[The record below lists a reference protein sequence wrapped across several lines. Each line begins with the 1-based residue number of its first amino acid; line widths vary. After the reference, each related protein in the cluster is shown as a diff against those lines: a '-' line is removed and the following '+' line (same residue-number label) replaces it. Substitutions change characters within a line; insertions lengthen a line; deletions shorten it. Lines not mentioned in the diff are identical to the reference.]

1 MEFVFQK
8 LERIRTLI
16 GDVDQLRICRQML
29 GSLQPQQAFA
39 SFSLAK
45 LGECFVVRHFVAAVQ
60 DLIDQSH
67 HFARVCGDGQHIL
80 TNEAAMKTLADLPQV
95 VGQREER
102 GVIEFRGVMQQE
114 NGSWTVGDLCEGVLS
129 RGRNDR
135 GVGHVIGIAKPVK
148 GAQIRWSRQ
157 LVGKCAAG
165 VSLHEVKRLDQSRGA
180 SLISEF
186 CVTEDRLT
194 QIQIRFVCQ
203 RHEESP
209 PRENDVGKVLIYIR
223 TCLPHCSLRNTMPKT
238 TKSQPSTKTLTAKR
252 LSIASTAPNLQE
264 FCKSY
269 ATFWGKT

>member
-1 MEFVFQK
+1 MVNRPNSGRPFNVFFQVSLSTDGLVPRIDLATLQAHDESAAAMEFVFQK

-148 GAQIRWSRQ
+148 GADP
-157 LVGKCAAG
+157 L
-165 VSLHEVKRLDQSRGA
+165 E
-180 SLISEF
+180 
-186 CVTEDRLT
+186 
-194 QIQIRFVCQ
+194 
-203 RHEESP
+203 
-209 PRENDVGKVLIYIR
+209 
-223 TCLPHCSLRNTMPKT
+223 
-238 TKSQPSTKTLTAKR
+238 
-252 LSIASTAPNLQE
+252 
-264 FCKSY
+264 
-269 ATFWGKT
+269 